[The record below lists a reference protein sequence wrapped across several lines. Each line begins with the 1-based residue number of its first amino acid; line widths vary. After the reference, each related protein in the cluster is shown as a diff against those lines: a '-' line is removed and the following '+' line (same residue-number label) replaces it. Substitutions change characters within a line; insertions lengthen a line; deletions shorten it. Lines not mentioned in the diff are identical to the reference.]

1 MPDPMPNQLT
11 RAEAENQV
19 EGALA
24 EKRPARPAPI
34 DVVLQMSEQG
44 LLSQLDRS
52 TVRFLIK
59 HICYD
64 KE

>member
-1 MPDPMPNQLT
+1 MLNQLT

-24 EKRPARPAPI
+24 EKRPAPI
-34 DVVLQMSEQG
+34 DVLVQMSEQG
-44 LLSQLDRS
+44 LLSFDRS